1 MPMLIE
7 SDKVY
12 IDTNILIY
20 STFSDFDEQKYHDSL
35 DVLTALIS
43 SKNELYVS
51 NQILREFFAIATND
65 KIFNKP
71 LSPPDASKKVL
82 EFYSNFSLIYELDS
96 TMEILVKLILKYK
109 ITKQKIH
116 DFNIIAVMLDN
127 QINHILT
134 YNMKDFTGVEE
145 INVLDIDLIL
155 GR

>member
-7 SDKVY
+7 SDRVCV
-12 IDTNILIY
+12 DTNILIY
-20 STFSDFDEQKYHDSL
+20 STFSDFDEQKHHDSL

-43 SKNELYVS
+43 SENKLYVS

-65 KIFNKP
+65 RIFNKP
-71 LSPPDASKKVL
+71 LSPMDASKKII

-96 TMEILVKLILKYK
+96 TMEILVHLISKYE

-116 DFNIIAVMLDN
+116 DFNIMAVMLDN

-134 YNMKDFTGVEE
+134 YNVKDFTGIEG
-145 INVLDIDLIL
+145 INVLDFDLIL